1 MNSILNDI
9 FRAIHEGKWLHIEY
23 QNRDNQVTKYW
34 IGIRSMN
41 IQNRTLTVDGLHLGQ
56 LTVKSLDW
64 VRIDGILS
72 SQIVEG
78 SYYPVN
84 KRLVDDI
91 YMNPEKYRSIFRS
104 SQ

>member
-9 FRAIHEGKWLHIEY
+9 FRAIHEGKWLPIEY

-56 LTVKSLDW
+56 LTKLNHW
-64 VRIDGILS
+64 IG
-72 SQIVEG
+72 
-78 SYYPVN
+78 
-84 KRLVDDI
+84 
-91 YMNPEKYRSIFRS
+91 
-104 SQ
+104 